1 MRKELLIIIPV
12 LNEKKNIKP
21 LVKNINKFI
30 KYKNKHLLFIDDNS
44 TDGTKEEINE
54 IKSNKIFLI
63 EREKKLGIGS
73 AHKVGL
79 NWGYKKKYK
88 YIITMDSDGTHNPK
102 YINSMI
108 KNLEKKKCLIVSTNR
123 FLVKKSLKSWTPW
136 RRFLTTVRHY
146 LVQFLLGIEF
156 DSSGAFRGYNVKN
169 TKLSN
174 ILSAKSNSY
183 SFFWESIFILS
194 LKYKIKE
201 IPISLPA
208 RKAGVSKM
216 RIKDIISA
224 ILYLFYFSFIKR
236 FFIKVK

>member
-21 LVKNINKFI
+21 LVKNLNRFI
-30 KYKNKHLLFIDDNS
+30 KYKHLLFIDDNS
-44 TDGTKEEINE
+44 TDGTKEEINK

-174 ILSAKSNSY
+174 ILLAKSNSY

-208 RKAGVSKM
+208 MKAGVSKM

>member
-21 LVKNINKFI
+21 LVKNINRFI
-30 KYKNKHLLFIDDNS
+30 QYKYKHLLFIDDNS
-44 TDGTKEEINE
+44 TDGTKKEINE
-54 IKSNKIFLI
+54 IKSSKIFLI

-73 AHKVGL
+73 AHKEGL

-88 YIITMDSDGTHNPK
+88 YIITMDSDGTHHPK

-108 KNLEKKKCLIVSTNR
+108 RLLEKKRCLIVSTNR
-123 FLVKKSLKSWTPW
+123 FLIKKSLNSWTPW
-136 RRFLTTVRHY
+136 RRFLTSVRHQ
-146 LVQFLLGIEF
+146 LVQFLLGIKF

-174 ILSAKSNSY
+174 ILLAKSNSY

-201 IPISLPA
+201 IPINLPA